1 MKSLITVGG
10 LFLLFVSCASMAV
23 AQKDVDNEPTSF
35 VSFVVLKD
43 SNGKPVRNAAVIMHP
58 VDPKGK
64 QGRGGIELKTD
75 AEGKTSFDYV
85 PYGKLRVQILA
96 HGFQTYGEDFE
107 IDKPKTDFTI
117 KLKEPTNQ
125 FSVYDS
131 PKSSTTPPKQ
141 DAPPP
146 TSNKPN

>member
-1 MKSLITVGG
+1 MKSLIAVGG
-10 LFLLFVSCASMAV
+10 LFLLFLSYSSLAL
-23 AQKDVDNEPTSF
+23 AQKDADNDPTSF
-35 VSFVVLKD
+35 VSFVIVKD

-85 PYGKLRVQILA
+85 PYGKLRIQVLA

-107 IDKPKTDFTI
+107 IDKPKADFTI
-117 KLKEPTNQ
+117 KLKEPASQ
-125 FSVYDS
+125 FSVYDN
-131 PKSSTTPPKQ
+131 PKSSSTPPKQ
-141 DAPPP
+141 EEPPP
-146 TSNKPN
+146 SSNKPN